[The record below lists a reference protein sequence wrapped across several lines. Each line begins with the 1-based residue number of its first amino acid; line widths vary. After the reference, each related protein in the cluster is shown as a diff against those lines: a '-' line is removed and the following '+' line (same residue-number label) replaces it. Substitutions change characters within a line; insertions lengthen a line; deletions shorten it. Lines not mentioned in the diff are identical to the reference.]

1 MSLSI
6 PGEIESMSSPGLQ
19 QVLGSK
25 KRSKYFEVFFC
36 SGKTDVSA
44 LYQENLL
51 PKHKC
56 YLTAIKLLVKLK

>member
-1 MSLSI
+1 
-6 PGEIESMSSPGLQ
+6 MSSPGLQ

-25 KRSKYFEVFFC
+25 KRSKYFEVFFY